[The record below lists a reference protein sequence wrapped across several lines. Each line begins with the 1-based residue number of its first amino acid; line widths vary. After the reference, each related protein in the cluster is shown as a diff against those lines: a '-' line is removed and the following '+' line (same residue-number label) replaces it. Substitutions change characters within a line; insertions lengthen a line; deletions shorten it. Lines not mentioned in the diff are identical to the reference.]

1 MVGLGWILA
10 IIIGA
15 LAGWLAGKIMHST
28 HGLLMDI
35 VLGIVG
41 AIIGNFLLMTIFGA
55 TMGGIVGQ
63 LLVAVVGACLLIGIA
78 RMFTGWPRPHSVDQ
92 HNNAALLTPLSPRW
106 RGYFS
111 PHTMELSMKPK
122 FFLSASAM
130 ALTVALSGSV
140 FAATATP
147 DLVPSGYTIANTD
160 ALASRVI
167 NAKVY
172 SGPNADAA
180 EIGYVKDLVLG
191 ASGQISAVVLGIGGF
206 LGAGEKDVA
215 VAYSQVHWTLAT
227 DGSLRGVLSS
237 TKDALAAAPDFKFP
251 DYTAVAQASSS
262 ASMAQTSSSLL
273 DGRCV
278 VLGSAAGGCRY
289 DDAETARCGIT
300 EGRRP

>member
-1 MVGLGWILA
+1 
-10 IIIGA
+10 
-15 LAGWLAGKIMHST
+15 
-28 HGLLMDI
+28 
-35 VLGIVG
+35 
-41 AIIGNFLLMTIFGA
+41 
-55 TMGGIVGQ
+55 
-63 LLVAVVGACLLIGIA
+63 
-78 RMFTGWPRPHSVDQ
+78 
-92 HNNAALLTPLSPRW
+92 
-106 RGYFS
+106 
-111 PHTMELSMKPK
+111 MKLK

-130 ALTVALSGSV
+130 ALTLALSGSAL
-140 FAATATP
+140 AATATP

-215 VAYSQVHWTLAT
+215 VAYSQVQWTLAS
-227 DGSLRGVLSS
+227 DGTLRGVLSS

-262 ASMAQTSSSLL
+262 ASMAQTSSASSMTAASSSAPQAGDVDMTTLKPLDVASLKAEDL
-273 DGRCV
+273 KGTDVISPSGQKLGDIDDFVLTGDGKVDAV
-278 VLGSAAGGCRY
+278 VVEFGGFLGIGTKHVAVAYQGLKFMVGPSNERYLVINVTKDQLNAQPDYNKDDYAANR
-289 DDAETARCGIT
+289 DKERLVLK
-300 EGRRP
+300 P